1 MDSGRALPPSLL
13 GLDIYLLSRVGKT
26 ARGRFADRLAARGL
40 RLWHMAI
47 LAALADFGPH
57 AQRDLAERL
66 AIHPSDVAKIVD
78 ELEAAGQVER
88 TRDDRDRRRITVR
101 LARPGRTAL
110 RSLEREAG
118 QVGDE
123 ILAPLDS
130 AERDQLRALLE
141 RLFAHTHMES
151 STE

>member
-1 MDSGRALPPSLL
+1 MDTGRALPPSLL
-13 GLDIYLLSRVGKT
+13 GLDIYLLSRVGKA
-26 ARGRFADRLAARGL
+26 ARTGFADRLAARGL

-88 TRDDRDRRRITVR
+88 ARDERDRRRITVR
-101 LARPGRTAL
+101 LTRTGRTAL
-110 RSLEREAG
+110 RSLDREAG
-118 QVGDE
+118 RVGDE
-123 ILAPLDS
+123 ILGPLDPT
-130 AERDQLRALLE
+130 EREQLHAMLE
-141 RLFAHTHMES
+141 RLFAHAYPGS
-151 STE
+151 RTE

>member
-101 LARPGRTAL
+101 ITRTGRAAL
-110 RSLEREAG
+110 RSLDREAG

-123 ILAPLDS
+123 ILAPLDT
-130 AERDQLRALLE
+130 AERDQLHAMLE
-141 RLFAHTHMES
+141 RVFAHAHPES
-151 STE
+151 AVE

>member
-40 RLWHMAI
+40 RLWHVAI

-101 LARPGRTAL
+101 ITRTGRAAL
-110 RSLEREAG
+110 RSLDREAG
-118 QVGDE
+118 RVGDE
-123 ILAPLDS
+123 ILAPLDT
-130 AERDQLRALLE
+130 AERDQLHAMLKRV
-141 RLFAHTHMES
+141 FAHAHPES
-151 STE
+151 AVE

>member
-13 GLDIYLLSRVGKT
+13 GLDVYLLSRVGKT

-66 AIHPSDVAKIVD
+66 AIHNSDVAKIVG

-101 LARPGRTAL
+101 ITRTGRTAL
-110 RSLEREAG
+110 RSLDREAG
-118 QVGDE
+118 RVGNE
-123 ILAPLDS
+123 ILAPLTP
-130 AERDQLRALLE
+130 AERDQLHAMLE
-141 RLFAHTHMES
+141 RVFAHAHSES
-151 STE
+151 AIE